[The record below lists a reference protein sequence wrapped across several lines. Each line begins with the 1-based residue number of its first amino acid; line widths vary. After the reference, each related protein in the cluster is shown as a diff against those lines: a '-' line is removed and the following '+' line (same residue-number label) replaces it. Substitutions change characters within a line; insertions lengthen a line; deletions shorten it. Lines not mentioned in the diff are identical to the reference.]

1 MPDDPT
7 SPKEP
12 TLFAEASLVSHS
24 PKRES
29 SKLKTTPDI
38 SGRKCLELSGNSGP
52 LGCVEKMLLGS
63 LDWAWTK
70 YSLTWKTKATPQGRL
85 IFQLARQAH
94 PTSVNDYGLLHTPTA
109 KANQTS
115 PSMVERGH
123 GNWVSN
129 LWPTPTAVTKEE
141 NYEVWLARMQRKT
154 DPKSNTKTKPS
165 DLGIAVRMW
174 PTPRVSMANGP
185 SKKEIQEGNPKR
197 RLETEVHLWPTPRAT
212 PRMAYH
218 ESPTKSQIEG
228 THGWNLNA
236 AVTDSLADD
245 PARLWP
251 TPTVQDSNKA
261 TKKWR
266 EDHQNNLTAAVFNP
280 EKINQTKNPKTIGHL
295 NPKWVAWLMGYPI
308 EYLSCVPWETR
319 SSRKS
324 RKE

>member
-12 TLFAEASLVSHS
+12 TLFAAASLVSHS

-29 SKLKTTPDI
+29 STLKTTPDI
-38 SGRKCLELSGNSGP
+38 SGQKCLELSGNSGP

-70 YSLTWKTKATPQGRL
+70 YSLTWKAKATPRGRL

-94 PTSVNDYGLLHTPTA
+94 PTSDNDYGLLHTPTA
-109 KANQTS
+109 KANQMA
-115 PSMVERGH
+115 PSMATRDNGSW
-123 GNWVSN
+123 G
-129 LWPTPTAVTKEE
+129 L
-141 NYEVWLARMQRKT
+141 
-154 DPKSNTKTKPS
+154 
-165 DLGIAVRMW
+165 DLW

-212 PRMAYH
+212 SRMAYH

-236 AVTDSLADD
+236 AVTDSLAND

-280 EKINQTKNPKTIGHL
+280 EKINQTKNPKTTGHL

-308 EYLSCVPWETR
+308 EYLSCVPWETQ

>member
-1 MPDDPT
+1 MPDDQT
-7 SPKEP
+7 FPKEP

-52 LGCVEKMLLGS
+52 LGLLERTLLGS
-63 LDWAWTK
+63 SNWAWTK
-70 YSLTWKTKATPQGRL
+70 YSLTWKAKATPQGRL

-94 PTSVNDYGLLHTPTA
+94 PISDNDYGLLHTPTA
-109 KANQTS
+109 KANQMA
-115 PSMVERGH
+115 PSMATRDNGSW
-123 GNWVSN
+123 G
-129 LWPTPTAVTKEE
+129 
-141 NYEVWLARMQRKT
+141 
-154 DPKSNTKTKPS
+154 
-165 DLGIAVRMW
+165 LG
-174 PTPRVSMANGP
+174 
-185 SKKEIQEGNPKR
+185 
-197 RLETEVHLWPTPRAT
+197 LWPTPRAT
-212 PRMAYH
+212 SRMAYH

-251 TPTVQDSNKA
+251 TPNVQDLNK
-261 TKKWR
+261 T
-266 EDHQNNLTAAVFNP
+266 T
-280 EKINQTKNPKTIGHL
+280 GHL

-308 EYLSCVPWETR
+308 EYLNCVPWETQ

>member
-7 SPKEP
+7 FPKEP

-52 LGCVEKMLLGS
+52 LGCVEKMLLDS
-63 LDWAWTK
+63 CDWAWTK
-70 YSLTWKTKATPQGRL
+70 YSLTWKAKATPQGRL

-94 PTSVNDYGLLHTPTA
+94 PTSDNDYGLLHTPTA

-129 LWPTPTAVTKEE
+129 LWPTPTAMTGSESV
-141 NYEVWLARMQRKT
+141 A
-154 DPKSNTKTKPS
+154 PS
-165 DLGIAVRMW
+165 
-174 PTPRVSMANGP
+174 
-185 SKKEIQEGNPKR
+185 
-197 RLETEVHLWPTPRAT
+197 HLTG
-212 PRMAYH
+212 
-218 ESPTKSQIEG
+218 K
-228 THGWNLNA
+228 HGWNIGA
-236 AVTDSLADD
+236 AV
-245 PARLWP
+245 
-251 TPTVQDSNKA
+251 N
-261 TKKWR
+261 
-266 EDHQNNLTAAVFNP
+266 AVS
-280 EKINQTKNPKTIGHL
+280 PKTTGHL

-308 EYLSCVPWETR
+308 EYLNCVPWETQ

>member
-7 SPKEP
+7 FPKEP

-63 LDWAWTK
+63 CDWAWTK
-70 YSLTWKTKATPQGRL
+70 YSLTWKAKATPRGRL

-94 PTSVNDYGLLHTPTA
+94 PTSDNDYGLLHTPTA

-115 PSMVERGH
+115 PSMVNRGH

-129 LWPTPTAVTKEE
+129 LWPTPRAEKVTDEKEETWRKRQRKGDVSTPPLSLAVKMWPTPTAVTKEE

-165 DLGIAVRMW
+165 DLGIAVNA
-174 PTPRVSMANGP
+174 VS
-185 SKKEIQEGNPKR
+185 
-197 RLETEVHLWPTPRAT
+197 
-212 PRMAYH
+212 
-218 ESPTKSQIEG
+218 
-228 THGWNLNA
+228 
-236 AVTDSLADD
+236 
-245 PARLWP
+245 
-251 TPTVQDSNKA
+251 
-261 TKKWR
+261 
-266 EDHQNNLTAAVFNP
+266 
-280 EKINQTKNPKTIGHL
+280 PKTTGHL

-308 EYLSCVPWETR
+308 EYLSCVPWETQ

>member
-1 MPDDPT
+1 VPDDPT
-7 SPKEP
+7 FPKEP

-63 LDWAWTK
+63 CDWAWTK
-70 YSLTWKTKATPQGRL
+70 YSLTWKAKATPRGRL

-94 PTSVNDYGLLHTPTA
+94 PTSDNDYGLLHTPTA

-129 LWPTPTAVTKEE
+129 LWPTPTAMTGSESV
-141 NYEVWLARMQRKT
+141 A
-154 DPKSNTKTKPS
+154 PS
-165 DLGIAVRMW
+165 
-174 PTPRVSMANGP
+174 
-185 SKKEIQEGNPKR
+185 
-197 RLETEVHLWPTPRAT
+197 HLTG
-212 PRMAYH
+212 
-218 ESPTKSQIEG
+218 K
-228 THGWNLNA
+228 HGWNIGA
-236 AVTDSLADD
+236 AV
-245 PARLWP
+245 
-251 TPTVQDSNKA
+251 N
-261 TKKWR
+261 
-266 EDHQNNLTAAVFNP
+266 AVS
-280 EKINQTKNPKTIGHL
+280 PKTTGHL

-308 EYLSCVPWETR
+308 EYLSCVPWGTQ

>member
-7 SPKEP
+7 FPKEP

-52 LGCVEKMLLGS
+52 LGCVEKMLLDS
-63 LDWAWTK
+63 CDWAWTK
-70 YSLTWKTKATPQGRL
+70 YSLTWKAKATPRGRL

-94 PTSVNDYGLLHTPTA
+94 PTSDNDYGLLHTPTA
-109 KANQTS
+109 KANQMA
-115 PSMVERGH
+115 PSMATRDNGSWGLSLGGAKPH
-123 GNWVSN
+123 HMI
-129 LWPTPTAVTKEE
+129 PTPTTMDHIERKNTNKTPSTGKL
-141 NYEVWLARMQRKT
+141 NYET
-154 DPKSNTKTKPS
+154 NKS
-165 DLGIAVRMW
+165 
-174 PTPRVSMANGP
+174 VSLDRWVKM
-185 SKKEIQEGNPKR
+185 
-197 RLETEVHLWPTPRAT
+197 WPTPRAT
-212 PRMAYH
+212 SRMAYH
-218 ESPTKSQIEG
+218 ESPTKSQIKG

-251 TPTVQDSNKA
+251 TPNVQDLNK
-261 TKKWR
+261 T
-266 EDHQNNLTAAVFNP
+266 T
-280 EKINQTKNPKTIGHL
+280 GHL

-308 EYLSCVPWETR
+308 EYLSCVPWGTQ

>member
-12 TLFAEASLVSHS
+12 TLFAEASLVSRS

-52 LGCVEKMLLGS
+52 LGCVEKMLLDS
-63 LDWAWTK
+63 CDWAWTK
-70 YSLTWKTKATPQGRL
+70 YSLTWKAKATPRGRL

-94 PTSVNDYGLLHTPTA
+94 PTSDNDYGLLHTPTA

-129 LWPTPTAVTKEE
+129 LWPTP
-141 NYEVWLARMQRKT
+141 
-154 DPKSNTKTKPS
+154 
-165 DLGIAVRMW
+165 
-174 PTPRVSMANGP
+174 
-185 SKKEIQEGNPKR
+185 
-197 RLETEVHLWPTPRAT
+197 RAT
-212 PRMAYH
+212 SRMAYH

-251 TPTVQDSNKA
+251 TPNVQDLNKA

-280 EKINQTKNPKTIGHL
+280 EKMWPTPSAQEPGWKNIEVVDKDGNTPTHHNQRFYDKKTRRLVQKGLSQVVVGPKTTGHL

-308 EYLSCVPWETR
+308 EYLSCVPWGTQ

>member
-12 TLFAEASLVSHS
+12 TLFAEASLVSHF

-29 SKLKTTPDI
+29 SKPKTTPDI

-70 YSLTWKTKATPQGRL
+70 YSLTWKAKATPQGRL

-94 PTSVNDYGLLHTPTA
+94 PTSDNDYGLLHTPTA
-109 KANQTS
+109 KANQMA

-123 GNWVSN
+123 GNWVLN
-129 LWPTPTAVTKEE
+129 L
-141 NYEVWLARMQRKT
+141 
-154 DPKSNTKTKPS
+154 
-165 DLGIAVRMW
+165 W
-174 PTPRVSMANGP
+174 PTPRVSMAKGP
-185 SKKEIQEGNPKR
+185 TKKEIQEGNPKR
-197 RLETEVHLWPTPRAT
+197 RLETEVHLWPTP
-212 PRMAYH
+212 
-218 ESPTKSQIEG
+218 
-228 THGWNLNA
+228 
-236 AVTDSLADD
+236 
-245 PARLWP
+245 
-251 TPTVQDSNKA
+251 TVQDLNK
-261 TKKWR
+261 TTGR
-266 EDHQNNLTAAVFNP
+266 
-280 EKINQTKNPKTIGHL
+280 L

-308 EYLSCVPWETR
+308 EYLSCVPWGTQ

>member
-7 SPKEP
+7 FPKEP

-52 LGCVEKMLLGS
+52 LGYVEKMLLDS
-63 LDWAWTK
+63 CDWAWTK
-70 YSLTWKTKATPQGRL
+70 YLLTWKAKATPRGRL

-94 PTSVNDYGLLHTPTA
+94 PTSDNDYGLLHTPTA

-129 LWPTPTAVTKEE
+129 LWPTPTAMTGSESV
-141 NYEVWLARMQRKT
+141 A
-154 DPKSNTKTKPS
+154 PS
-165 DLGIAVRMW
+165 
-174 PTPRVSMANGP
+174 
-185 SKKEIQEGNPKR
+185 
-197 RLETEVHLWPTPRAT
+197 HLTG
-212 PRMAYH
+212 
-218 ESPTKSQIEG
+218 K
-228 THGWNLNA
+228 HGWNIGA
-236 AVTDSLADD
+236 AV
-245 PARLWP
+245 
-251 TPTVQDSNKA
+251 N
-261 TKKWR
+261 
-266 EDHQNNLTAAVFNP
+266 AVS
-280 EKINQTKNPKTIGHL
+280 PKTTGHL

-308 EYLSCVPWETR
+308 EYLNCVPWETQ

>member
-12 TLFAEASLVSHS
+12 TLFAAASLVSHS

-29 SKLKTTPDI
+29 STLKTTPDI
-38 SGRKCLELSGNSGP
+38 SGQKCLELSGNSGP
-52 LGCVEKMLLGS
+52 LGCVEKMLLDS
-63 LDWAWTK
+63 CDWAWTK
-70 YSLTWKTKATPQGRL
+70 YSLTWKAKATPQGRL

-94 PTSVNDYGLLHTPTA
+94 PTSDNDYGLLHTPTA
-109 KANQTS
+109 KANQMATRDS
-115 PSMVERGH
+115 GSWG
-123 GNWVSN
+123 
-129 LWPTPTAVTKEE
+129 L
-141 NYEVWLARMQRKT
+141 
-154 DPKSNTKTKPS
+154 
-165 DLGIAVRMW
+165 DLW

-212 PRMAYH
+212 SRMAYH

-251 TPTVQDSNKA
+251 TPTVQDLNK
-261 TKKWR
+261 TTGR
-266 EDHQNNLTAAVFNP
+266 
-280 EKINQTKNPKTIGHL
+280 L

-308 EYLSCVPWETR
+308 EYLSCVPWGTQ